1 LYYPFVIVFY
11 LAMTNSTNLT
21 DGIDGLLASVSLLV
35 LVFVLVVSWDL
46 FRTDLFRMTLIFA
59 AALLA
64 YLYYNRYPAKLMM
77 GDTGSMAIGGFIAT
91 SLLVTGT
98 ALYALI
104 VGIIYVA
111 ESLSLIL
118 QVWSWKTRRKRI
130 FKMSPI
136 HHHFELSGYSE
147 NMIVLLFSGVTLV
160 GVLLGILFFKV

>member
-1 LYYPFVIVFY
+1 
-11 LAMTNSTNLT
+11 MTNSTNLT

-35 LVFVLVVSWDL
+35 LLFVLVVAKEFYRQDL
-46 FRTDLFRMTLIFA
+46 YRMTLIFA
-59 AALLA
+59 ASLLA
-64 YLYYNRYPAKLMM
+64 YLYFNRYPARLMM

-91 SLLVTGT
+91 ALLVTGT
-98 ALYALI
+98 PLYALLI
-104 VGIIYVA
+104 GVVYVA